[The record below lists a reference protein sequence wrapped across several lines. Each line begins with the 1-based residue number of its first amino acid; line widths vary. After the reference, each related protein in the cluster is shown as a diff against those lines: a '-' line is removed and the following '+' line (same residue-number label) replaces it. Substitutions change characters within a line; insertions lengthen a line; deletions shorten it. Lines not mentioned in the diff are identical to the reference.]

1 MSRTIL
7 SGLCLT
13 PMNSDFRSEM
23 INRREFIYNVGLTG
37 MSLPF
42 LNAASAAAPTGKAK
56 SVIYIFLAGG
66 LSQYDSFNVEVDK
79 TVLGKSTIIDS
90 NAVLTPNRIS

>member
-1 MSRTIL
+1 
-7 SGLCLT
+7 
-13 PMNSDFRSEM
+13 
-23 INRREFIYNVGLTG
+23 

-42 LNAASAAAPTGKAK
+42 LNAASIPAPTAKAK

-90 NAVLTPNRIS
+90 NADGVRVSNYFPTLANHMDKLLVLNSMQTNQGAHPAIPNWGRG